1 MIEQYLN
8 NRILT
13 LYIIPFVL
21 GSLSILSFEPF
32 NITLVNFLIFPI
44 FFYLL
49 IYINKKS
56 KAVYR
61 NKPYKKNFFIFGLTF
76 GFGFYLCGISWITNS
91 LTFDDNFKYL
101 IPFALVLIP
110 LFLSLFVAITT
121 LIIGP
126 YLQLNFSSLLIFSA
140 SLATS
145 DYLRAHVLTGFPWN
159 LWAYSTISF
168 NEILQI
174 VNLIGLYSYN
184 LIAVTIFTLPIVVIF
199 KISKV
204 IKSVSIL
211 ITLSIIFCLY
221 IFGNYVINKNKKIY
235 KSQITKTY
243 VKIIS
248 PNFDLQYGLS
258 ESEIEER
265 LKKLI
270 DTANQ
275 IKLGKQYLF
284 GQKVFLVVT
293 VMKKF

>member
-184 LIAVTIFTLPIVVIF
+184 LFAVTIFTLPIVVIF

-204 IKSVSIL
+204 IKSVR
-211 ITLSIIFCLY
+211 F
-221 IFGNYVINKNKKIY
+221 
-235 KSQITKTY
+235 
-243 VKIIS
+243 
-248 PNFDLQYGLS
+248 
-258 ESEIEER
+258 
-265 LKKLI
+265 
-270 DTANQ
+270 
-275 IKLGKQYLF
+275 
-284 GQKVFLVVT
+284 
-293 VMKKF
+293 